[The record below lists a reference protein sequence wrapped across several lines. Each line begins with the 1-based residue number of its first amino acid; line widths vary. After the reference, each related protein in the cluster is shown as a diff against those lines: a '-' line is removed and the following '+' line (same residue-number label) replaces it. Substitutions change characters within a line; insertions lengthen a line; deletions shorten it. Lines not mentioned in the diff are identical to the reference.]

1 MPNFGK
7 QIFSFFIIVIWFD
20 CERSE
25 AKRSFAS
32 LRSQESFMLVYR
44 GKLMYAY
51 LENEAF
57 FEYAS

>member
-1 MPNFGK
+1 MLT
-7 QIFSFFIIVIWFD
+7 IELIDDSFIID

-57 FEYAS
+57 FEYVS